1 MKLTD
6 KQQRSP
12 IKWIKDAW
20 HLARPYWK
28 SEERY
33 KAIGLL
39 SIVIICNLLFVY
51 MTVVS
56 NSWSNKFYDS
66 IQRYDKVAF
75 YRLLVKFAYIA
86 FFYIGF
92 QILSSYFRKFLE
104 IRWRRWLTKH
114 YLTEWFSKKAHYKM
128 RFLDRSND
136 NPDQRISEDINSFI
150 SLFLD
155 LTLGLISST
164 VSLASFVVILWH
176 VGGVLN
182 FAIQGHHITLPGY
195 MVWAALV
202 YAIIG
207 TYILFKIGKPL
218 INLNFMQEAYEANF
232 RYGLVRIREYSEN
245 IAFYNGES
253 QEKSGLVERFTNVVD
268 NFVAI
273 IYRSMKIGIFSI
285 GYDQLSVV
293 FPTLMC
299 APRYFAKTI
308 QLGDLMQISS
318 AFARVLSAM
327 SFFMNA
333 YTSLASWR
341 AVMDRL
347 YGFQSAVEDASN
359 LGGIFIKPGNNYLE
373 SKNLGINLPSGKA
386 LAKEINFSLNKGD
399 RLLVNGRSGSGKT
412 TLLRVIAGIWPY
424 TSGEIYQKPELSS
437 LFISQKPYL
446 PLGTLKAAIC
456 YPKTNDLPD
465 DVSLIKTLDL
475 CNLSHLVTE
484 LHSASNWS
492 EKLSLGE
499 QQRIAFCRVL
509 INAPDIVYL
518 DEATSA
524 LDEETEAQMYQLIC
538 TTLAESVILSV
549 GHRST
554 IKQWHAQELDFNQ
567 FKVAQ

>member
-1 MKLTD
+1 MD
-6 KQQRSP
+6 KQQRNP

-66 IQRYDKVAF
+66 IQHYDKVAF
-75 YRLLVKFAYIA
+75 YKLLVKFGYIA

-104 IRWRRWLTKH
+104 IRWRRWLTRY
-114 YLTEWFSKKAHYKM
+114 YLTEWFSKKAHYKL

-176 VGGVLN
+176 VGGVLS
-182 FAIQGHHITLPGY
+182 FAVQGHHITLPGY
-195 MVWAALV
+195 MVWAALI

-218 INLNFMQEAYEANF
+218 IKLNFMQEAYEADF

-245 IAFYNGES
+245 IAFYSGEQ
-253 QEKSGLVERFTNVVD
+253 QEKLDLVGRFTNVVD
-268 NFVAI
+268 NFVAT
-273 IYRSMKIGIFSI
+273 IYRGMKIGIFSI
-285 GYDQLSVV
+285 GYGQLSVI

-299 APRYFAKTI
+299 APRYFAKSI
-308 QLGDLMQISS
+308 QLGDLMQIGS
-318 AFARVLSAM
+318 AFARVLDAM

-347 YGFQSAVEDASN
+347 HGFQSAVEDAGN
-359 LGGIFIKPGNNYLE
+359 LNGIAIKQGPRFLE
-373 SKNLGINLPSGKA
+373 LKNLGINLPNGKV
-386 LAKEINFSLNKGD
+386 LAKEINFSLDNGD
-399 RLLVNGRSGSGKT
+399 RLLVNGSSGSGKT

-424 TSGEIYQKPELSS
+424 TSGEIYQKADLSS

-446 PLGTLKAAIC
+446 PLGTLRAAIC
-456 YPKTNDLPD
+456 YPKTIDLPD
-465 DVSLIKTLDL
+465 DVSLIKILDL
-475 CNLSHLVTE
+475 CNLSHLVPE
-484 LHSASNWS
+484 LHTATNWS

-524 LDEETEAQMYQLIC
+524 LDEETEDQMYQLIC
-538 TTLAESVILSV
+538 TTLTKSIIVSV

-554 IKQWHAQELDFNQ
+554 IKKWHTQELDFNQ
-567 FKVAQ
+567 FKAPQ